1 MGRKGKSS
9 MCIMYILWPEQH
21 VHHLHMHVHVNVHV
35 YVHVHHVHPPAWNH
49 ETLLGGH

>member
-1 MGRKGKSS
+1 MS

-35 YVHVHHVHPPAWNH
+35 YVHVHHVHPLAWNH

>member
-1 MGRKGKSS
+1 
-9 MCIMYILWPEQH
+9 MYILWPEQH

-35 YVHVHHVHPPAWNH
+35 YVHVHHVHPLAWNH

>member
-1 MGRKGKSS
+1 
-9 MCIMYILWPEQH
+9 MYILWPEQH
-21 VHHLHMHVHVNVHV
+21 VHHLHVHVPVNVHV

>member
-1 MGRKGKSS
+1 

-35 YVHVHHVHPPAWNH
+35 YVHVHHVHPLAWNH

>member
-21 VHHLHMHVHVNVHV
+21 VHHLHVHVPVNVLV
-35 YVHVHHVHPPAWNH
+35 YVHHVYLLAWNH